1 MNKKTQSVQ
10 QQQQDQANTQSP
22 FLRWQFKFNKATG
35 QNEFD
40 TITLSNDDTLSEQKI
55 KTALKNATGTTDL
68 AIGDKILNKVARGM
82 TMEEHVSRLN
92 DVSAMLPA
100 LQPQDE
106 TEALLLGQF
115 LALQD
120 SGMKCLRHANLPD
133 QGFYHIERFFVL
145 ANKLLN
151 TANQTIQTVLKYRA
165 KGQQT
170 VQVVHVHNE
179 GQAIVTQNL
188 SSSIGEGAVEKKRKL
203 NPMDHCDAMHGK
215 K

>member
-1 MNKKTQSVQ
+1 MSKKRQQVQ
-10 QQQQDQANTQSP
+10 QQQSDQGIKQDP
-22 FLRWQFKFNKATG
+22 FLRWKFKFNEKTG

-40 TITLSNDDTLSEQKI
+40 TITLSDNSDLSEHKI
-55 KTALKNATGTTDL
+55 KNALKNATGTSDL

-82 TMEEHVSRLN
+82 AMEEHVSRLN
-92 DVSAMLPA
+92 DVSSMLPA

-120 SGMKCLRHANLPD
+120 SGMKCLRYANLPD
-133 QGFYHIERFFVL
+133 QGFYHIERFFIL

-188 SSSIGEGAVEKKRKL
+188 ASSSREGAVDK
-203 NPMDHCDAMHGK
+203 NSN
-215 K
+215 